1 VNPALCAICQ
11 TRKPRRYCPGVRGDI
26 CPICCGTER
35 EMTVDCPFECPFL
48 QESRGREKR
57 PILNPDEFPNQD
69 VRITDRFLSEREPL
83 LMFMSGLLASAS
95 MQVRAIDNDIRE
107 ALDGL
112 IRTYRTLQSGLVYDS
127 VPPNPLA
134 AHIFTE
140 VRRNVDA
147 FRERVAE
154 QQGVHTIRDTD
165 VLGILVFLQRL
176 ELQHNNG
183 RRKGRAFLQFLL
195 EYFPVQPPEHAVPD
209 APRII
214 T

>member
-1 VNPALCAICQ
+1 MNPALCVICE
-11 TRKPRRYCPGVRGDI
+11 TRRPRRYCPGVRGDI
-26 CPICCGTER
+26 CTICCGNER
-35 EMTVDCPFECPFL
+35 EMSVDCPFECRYL
-48 QESRGREKR
+48 QESRLREKR

-69 VRITDRFLSEREPL
+69 VRITDRYLAEREQL
-83 LMFMSGLLASAS
+83 LLFIAGTLASAAL
-95 MQVRAIDNDIRE
+95 QVRAIDNDIRE
-107 ALDGL
+107 ALEAL
-112 IRTYRTLQSGLVYDS
+112 IRTFRTLQSGLIYES
-127 VPPNPLA
+127 VPPNPMA
-134 AHIFTE
+134 AHMFTE
-140 VRRNVDA
+140 LRRNVEA
-147 FRERVAE
+147 YREQIAQ

-195 EYFPVQPPEHAVPD
+195 EYFPVQPAEQAAQD